1 MNPPPRYCGVT
12 EVVCAYVASARRRF
26 SRRWTPDRAGWR
38 GGGPPEPGL
47 GDPGASLGF
56 ASRPGGGGIGT
67 WGRPGR
73 ASTAA
78 CPTRRMPSASSRSG
92 RGGSRP
98 RPGSARRSAWRWRGP
113 PGPRADRRR
122 VPGVADRLPRL
133 VVARVPAVLAP
144 AVQAGQGQHVVPV
157 PLPEVIQH
165 QAQGVC
171 PDPRDAQVPRL
182 GARGSLR
189 SLVDNRFRCGVAGRA
204 HLSTLAAPGP
214 R

>member
-1 MNPPPRYCGVT
+1 M
-12 EVVCAYVASARRRF
+12 ARG
-26 SRRWTPDRAGWR
+26 RA
-38 GGGPPEPGL
+38 PEPGL
-47 GDPGASLGF
+47 GDPGAHPSGSLVVPEVAG
-56 ASRPGGGGIGT
+56 SVPGVV
-67 WGRPGR
+67 R
-73 ASTAA
+73 AEPSTAA

-189 SLVDNRFRCGVAGRA
+189 SLIDNRFRCGVAGRA